1 MSQLSLRQFGSVA
14 KDLSSETAREENL
27 NKENLSTQTVTKT
40 TDELSDEQ
48 KQKLEQAQKL
58 FSQYVVGGRR
68 IRTI

>member
-14 KDLSSETAREENL
+14 KDLSSENAREENL